1 MKINKAIYLS
11 FVNTNTATAFI
22 NVGFPVKSVHVK
34 SACLTSLAAIGAG
47 DELYFTLTSDLTEEE
62 PLAQLYNSSTY
73 SASQF
78 CDVSFQP
85 SKNIYI
91 VNGTYTF
98 RLFRPTGAPATNAS
112 TNCLVSMILE
122 FNGVD
127 SIEH

>member
-34 SACLTSLAAIGAG
+34 SACLTSLSVVGAG
-47 DELYFTLTSDLTEEE
+47 DELYFTLTSDLTEQE
-62 PLAQLYNSSTY
+62 PIAQLYNSSTY

-78 CDVSFQP
+78 CDVSFQTYKP
-85 SKNIYI
+85 FI
-91 VNGTYTF
+91 VNGTYSF
-98 RLFRPTGAPATNAS
+98 NLFRPTGAPATGAT

-127 SIEH
+127 TYDH

>member
-34 SACLTSLAAIGAG
+34 SACLTSLLTIAPG
-47 DELYFTLTSDLTEEE
+47 DEIYFTLTSDLSEQE

-73 SASQF
+73 SASQY

-98 RLFRPTGAPATNAS
+98 RLFGPTGSPASVN